1 MTKTM
6 PNTTAGLAVSR
17 AVTSL
22 SRIFVGMGHQ
32 LAFYVKALGWSGR
45 TVRRYRAE
53 MLRLLSEVSLGSGA
67 LALIGGT
74 VVVVG
79 FLTAAAGV
87 EVGLQGYTSLGNI
100 GVSALSGFVAAYVN
114 TREAAPAIA
123 GIALTATVGAGFTA
137 QLGAMRVSEEIDA
150 LETMGIPSVPYLVTT
165 RVLAGLVAVVPLY
178 AVAVVMSYASTRIV
192 VTIFFGQSSG
202 NYQHYFSTFLIP
214 EDILWSFLKA
224 ILMALVV
231 ISVCCYYGYHAA
243 GGPAGVGTAVG
254 LAVRTSLIAVM
265 VIDLMFGLAV
275 WGGPSTV
282 HIAT

>member
-1 MTKTM
+1 M
-6 PNTTAGLAVSR
+6 PAPLRESVLPAAGRVARSSTGFLATV
-17 AVTSL
+17 
-22 SRIFVGMGHQ
+22 GHQ
-32 LAFYVKALGWSGR
+32 VAFYTRAFAWSGR
-45 TVRRYRAE
+45 TLHRYRRE
-53 MLRLLSEVSLGSGA
+53 VLRLLSEVSLGSGA

-150 LETMGIPSVPYLVTT
+150 LEVMAIPSVPYLVTT
-165 RVLAGLVAVVPLY
+165 RIIAGLLAVVPLY
-178 AVAVVMSYASTRIV
+178 AVAVVMSYASTRVV
-192 VTIFFGQSSG
+192 VTVFFGQSAG

-214 EDILWSFLKA
+214 VDILWSFLKA
-224 ILMALVV
+224 ALMAVVV
-231 ISVCCYYGYHAA
+231 IAVCCYYGFNAA

-254 LAVRTSLIAVM
+254 RAVRTSLIAVM
-265 VIDLMFGLAV
+265 IIDLLFGLAV
-275 WGGPSTV
+275 WGGPTTV
-282 HIAT
+282 HIAG

>member
-1 MTKTM
+1 M
-6 PNTTAGLAVSR
+6 NS
-17 AVTSL
+17 SL
-22 SRIFVGMGHQ
+22 SGLVAMGHQ
-32 LAFYVKALGWSGR
+32 LAFYGRAFGWSGR
-45 TVRRYRAE
+45 TLRRYRKE
-53 MLRLLSEVSLGSGA
+53 VLRLLSEVSLGSGA

-150 LETMGIPSVPYLVTT
+150 LETMAIPSIPYLVTT
-165 RVLAGLVAVVPLY
+165 RIIAGVLAVMPLY

-192 VTIFFGQSSG
+192 VTVVLRAVVGQLRALLHDVPDTHRHPVVVPQGGDHGARRDLDLLLLRLQRLGRSG
-202 NYQHYFSTFLIP
+202 REWARRS
-214 EDILWSFLKA
+214 
-224 ILMALVV
+224 
-231 ISVCCYYGYHAA
+231 
-243 GGPAGVGTAVG
+243 GVRCA
-254 LAVRTSLIAVM
+254 RR
-265 VIDLMFGLAV
+265 
-275 WGGPSTV
+275 
-282 HIAT
+282 

>member
-1 MTKTM
+1 MARTT
-6 PNTTAGLAVSR
+6 PNTTVALAVSR
-17 AVTSL
+17 AATSV
-22 SRIFVGMGHQ
+22 SSVFVGMGHQ
-32 LAFYVKALGWSGR
+32 LAFYAKALGWIGTDVAALPRPRS
-45 TVRRYRAE
+45 
-53 MLRLLSEVSLGSGA
+53 LRLLSEVSLGSGA

-150 LETMGIPSVPYLVTT
+150 LEVMAIPSVPYLVTT
-165 RVLAGLVAVVPLY
+165 RILAGLVAVVPLY

-192 VTIFFGQSSG
+192 VTVFFGQSSG
-202 NYQHYFSTFLIP
+202 NYQHYFSDVPDT
-214 EDILWSFLKA
+214 
-224 ILMALVV
+224 
-231 ISVCCYYGYHAA
+231 
-243 GGPAGVGTAVG
+243 
-254 LAVRTSLIAVM
+254 
-265 VIDLMFGLAV
+265 
-275 WGGPSTV
+275 
-282 HIAT
+282 

>member
-1 MTKTM
+1 
-6 PNTTAGLAVSR
+6 
-17 AVTSL
+17 
-22 SRIFVGMGHQ
+22 MGHQ
-32 LAFYVKALGWSGR
+32 LAFYGRALGWSGR
-45 TVRRYRAE
+45 TMRRYRTE
-53 MLRLLSEVSLGSGA
+53 ILRLLSEVSLGSGA

-150 LETMGIPSVPYLVTT
+150 LETMAIPSVPYLVTT
-165 RVLAGLVAVVPLY
+165 RVLAGLLAVVPLY

-192 VTIFFGQSSG
+192 VTVFFGQSSG

-224 ILMALVV
+224 DPDGARRHL
-231 ISVCCYYGYHAA
+231 
-243 GGPAGVGTAVG
+243 GVLLLRLQRRRRPGRRRHRG
-254 LAVRTSLIAVM
+254 R
-265 VIDLMFGLAV
+265 V
-275 WGGPSTV
+275 WPC
-282 HIAT
+282 APR